1 MKIERPR
8 FGMQDNNSEI
18 AKELQITEKG
28 VDYIKNTALAK
39 AKAMLKKQGYKATD
53 FFEESKDE

>member
-8 FGMQDNNSEI
+8 FGMEDNNFEI

-39 AKAMLKKQGYKATD
+39 AKAMLEKQGYKATD

>member
-8 FGMQDNNSEI
+8 FGMEDNNSEI